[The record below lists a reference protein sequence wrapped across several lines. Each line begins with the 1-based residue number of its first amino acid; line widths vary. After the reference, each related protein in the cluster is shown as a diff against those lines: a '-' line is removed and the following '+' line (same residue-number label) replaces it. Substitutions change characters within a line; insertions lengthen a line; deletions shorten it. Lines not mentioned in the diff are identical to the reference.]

1 MVSRVEARK
10 GLEQILADKAAA
22 REEIEA
28 LGGMNLKTG
37 IQNLL
42 AGYNFSSG
50 PRIETT
56 RRRDGT
62 ETDRIVDGYQ
72 LPSSLPDRPEDKG
85 LELGTPYYDFNRGE
99 FVYYTRSE
107 PTRNRPQGMLK
118 KNIIAKNLE
127 QKERISKLIQQGSS
141 LDDIGKAIGIAEMGA
156 LIPAAGKAAVKFAP
170 YAARKLGDIASDIR
184 YGDTSFSAT
193 RGILPEPAAG
203 VGADVVKTEGTF
215 LESLDKNYNFITS
228 ANRTSPKTKA
238 VTVGDQDTIIFNKK
252 ATQEEIIEQLPVG
265 PEHKKLLE
273 MNPAREIS
281 EKGMQNLKF
290 VEGYKSPITPE
301 MQNEVFLY
309 MQKLMKEGYTFQDIA
324 KMDKIFPQIY
334 LGRNTNGSMKAK
346 NKYLEWAKSNDLDL
360 FPEHNAYNRLE
371 YNPDKVWFGNS
382 RSSGFSAGNAQADAF
397 INYIKTGD
405 ETFLSS
411 NAAAKFYVSPK
422 GQIDKVT
429 KKTVYG
435 VNEKINGKTSSGL
448 NSAQKAE
455 EAKQIRQY
463 ITEVLIKSDDP
474 QIQKF
479 LGDNPTQAV
488 DDLFTQ
494 QRNYVNSEGRL
505 KQTYALRQLNQEPQ
519 FMQNIHNAVGK
530 DLAEGTFEFN
540 EELLREIMTTTGL
553 TDPVEANKMLFKYIS
568 MHRGT
573 YNVPGF
579 DKRLLNKNI
588 GALLEDISE
597 FEKGFGEAINIS
609 PLLDAEIGKVV
620 FGNKNISFKQVRENI
635 GTQLPEYSGKQV
647 DEILSRRTAVQTGNE
662 INSIFIQPLDETVN
676 TILKGRGTDS
686 TLGKALKV
694 LKQSDGFT
702 QKEFNEVL
710 KKYRLERANLLE
722 QVPGIYLPEP
732 VFGKTI
738 PAEQLGKIEARFGK
752 AIANKFS
759 KAAQKNG
766 YYFKYTDDMQSVLD
780 PNILSLRS
788 TRAPGV
794 IGGNTNDMQTG
805 DNIFQRALARGKEIF
820 EPVEDLEQLSSVKK
834 VQEDIKTKYKN
845 VLDQVQPSV
854 EKKIQE
860 IRADARDVLR
870 NERPVKF
877 KASEFTNLAEEFVFK
892 PAGTLLT
899 APAVGALNAI
909 EFAYNK
915 SRQGVENDI
924 DMQEKFPHV
933 YKLFNYYT
941 SGIGPTP
948 DEQTYIG
955 FIDETIRSVQKGGQ
969 NLTYGILDL
978 AATIPDFAFNTE
990 IQERLQKAYNE
1001 NAFAD
1006 PETFL
1011 GDVGAILTEFG
1022 VPGTVAFKF
1031 INFIRRGLGLADKS
1045 TEGMKLGAKLGTQIS
1060 NVSKRVATV
1069 GGAGFL
1075 GEFVGGSPYNSVT
1088 RMSPDDPLLFD
1099 DSLADITGEEK
1110 YRYIDTTG
1118 MSGKELTLANLTNR
1132 IRFGTEGAI
1141 VGGLF
1146 PIVGPALWKTTK
1158 YGAIKPA
1165 AYVAGKGLQAVNY
1178 LGIKPVSYLLART
1191 PGVAQVG
1198 QGAAMLTGMGA
1209 SFLGKDVISR
1219 AVIGMM
1225 GTPTLK
1231 QLPEFK
1237 QWRMFEVTST
1247 DPLERNLKKY
1257 DNFLGLFRD
1266 TANQSANRFFITG
1279 QTSRSIK
1286 AISRKIE
1293 KQLDIVE
1300 KRAYDLQRGFLKD
1313 YNSKTTSPAKQEYY
1327 LDQVLAYLKGQI
1339 KLSDLP
1345 EVLQEGAS
1353 ALNKTFIQ
1361 IKKEFA
1367 DVLPDGAGLKDFLMS
1382 NLKSYSR
1389 ASFATFTNP
1398 LYRPDRNTY
1407 NKAVDFM
1414 VDRIKSNASM
1424 VDAALAAA
1432 RPGTNS
1438 EVAVKDFARKQIE
1451 SILQRG
1457 KVDNRDPLDVLQ
1469 YIARENLKMDDLVVQ
1484 TGEELP
1490 DVIRKLMGEENNL
1503 RASVMT
1509 TATDLASQTA
1519 NLQMYDKLT
1528 DLGLREGWLFRS
1540 ADEAIAAGVVTPKL
1554 IGPRLP
1560 GLGKL
1565 NSKIS
1570 EAYGGEDI
1578 VNSIVGSTGLLD
1590 GLLKNE
1596 IYQSL
1601 IAYKAMV
1608 QSGKTVYSPAT
1619 QTRNFGSAGFFPLQS
1634 GHVGGAASVQDA
1646 FKIILDDVFGAGK
1659 TLNEQQLI
1667 DRITKKIELGVLDE
1681 NVVVSELKEVLKDLK
1696 ASNFKSFGQLA
1707 KRVDE
1712 TKLSDT
1718 ATRLYAGG
1726 DNVWKWYGHEF
1737 VMSQLKNG
1745 FKSIDEIKDAYKS
1758 TFKVDID
1765 PKTIE
1770 EGIEQYAATLIRD
1783 TYPTYSKVPKLIQ
1796 YIRRI
1801 PFIGNFVSFPAEI
1814 LRTTFTTSALAAKHI
1829 ASNNAALR
1837 ELGYRTLIGQ
1847 YLTYGGIG
1855 LGTTYLGKQ
1864 LSNMTDQQ
1872 MKDLKMYF
1880 APEFMRNSDLIPITP
1895 MKDGVVKVFDN
1906 SRYFPYD
1913 LITATVGNL
1922 MNRVFTSQEKLDPD
1936 EIETDMFKDLYNYT
1950 GPFADLA
1957 GGTLFGTA
1965 IGFEPALT
1973 FLRGGKTKTGSSI
1986 YAKTDTTLEKFDKMF
2001 AHTFETINPG
2011 FVRTLQNMY
2020 KAFAG
2025 MLTGTGQPIKPED
2038 ELFKLWGGSA
2048 VTLDVSGSFRYK
2060 IGNLKSSFREPK
2072 VSEGFFNPD
2081 FRTGDQLAREYNEQ
2095 NEEAFR
2101 EQYEFFKLVRAA
2113 KRSNFMTDVDMIR
2126 LLKDRV
2132 GTKTATNILSG
2143 RFTPL
2148 SYSKD
2153 ALRSRY
2159 ENVKRGNPNE
2169 TLLIGEFLPF
2179 AKLEAVKNRW
2189 KVLRFEDFEREQKE
2203 PIQPQAKALFPL
2215 KPDQE
2220 SVAQDITPQ
2229 PLPDTPDPNISA
2241 APPVDVNPLTGLTT
2255 TETALLSPGEQ
2266 AIRQRQKGM
2275 A

>member
-10 GLEQILADKAAA
+10 GLEQILADKKAA

-72 LPSSLPDRPEDKG
+72 LPSSLPDRPEDEG
-85 LELGTPYYDFNRGE
+85 LELNTPYYDFNRGE

-127 QKERISKLIQQGSS
+127 QKERISKLVQQGSS

-170 YAARKLGDIASDIR
+170 YAVRKFGDIASDIK
-184 YGDTSFSAT
+184 YGDASFSAT
-193 RGILPEPAAG
+193 RGMLPEPAAG
-203 VGADVVKTEGTF
+203 VGADVAKAKPMLDAEGNIIRGAPSERYPKGKIRYEFDKKFEGDPEGLKQAYSEGAGLGQEARFKNKVDRINTAADNLVAMGDDISPDAFVNTLDTPMITYGKNKKPVEFIFSKNKEANDIIKNFLKTELKNIFNGPSQSLHKPGYLLSGKLDETGRSNIVELGTKFGFDMTSRSARLRFDAAIKNF
-215 LESLDKNYNFITS
+215 LKAEGLDKGNTFKFKKPRKQDSFTAKEMKAAEKNFPEEMS
-228 ANRTSPKTKA
+228 YYRKA
-238 VTVGDQDTIIFNKK
+238 
-252 ATQEEIIEQLPVG
+252 
-265 PEHKKLLE
+265 
-273 MNPAREIS
+273 
-281 EKGMQNLKF
+281 
-290 VEGYKSPITPE
+290 
-301 MQNEVFLY
+301 
-309 MQKLMKEGYTFQDIA
+309 QKLI
-324 KMDKIFPQIY
+324 
-334 LGRNTNGSMKAK
+334 S
-346 NKYLEWAKSNDLDL
+346 
-360 FPEHNAYNRLE
+360 
-371 YNPDKVWFGNS
+371 
-382 RSSGFSAGNAQADAF
+382 
-397 INYIKTGD
+397 
-405 ETFLSS
+405 
-411 NAAAKFYVSPK
+411 
-422 GQIDKVT
+422 
-429 KKTVYG
+429 
-435 VNEKINGKTSSGL
+435 
-448 NSAQKAE
+448 
-455 EAKQIRQY
+455 
-463 ITEVLIKSDDP
+463 
-474 QIQKF
+474 
-479 LGDNPTQAV
+479 
-488 DDLFTQ
+488 
-494 QRNYVNSEGRL
+494 
-505 KQTYALRQLNQEPQ
+505 
-519 FMQNIHNAVGK
+519 
-530 DLAEGTFEFN
+530 
-540 EELLREIMTTTGL
+540 
-553 TDPVEANKMLFKYIS
+553 EANKLFGLKGWESIQVDHIENIAKQRYLGLTQDKKFFAPGNLQPLS
-568 MHRGT
+568 TRD
-573 YNVPGF
+573 NVIYKRIFLELPNAGF
-579 DKRLLNKNI
+579 DRILKNI
-588 GALLEDISE
+588 ENLKSGSKKVALTDE
-597 FEKGFGEAINIS
+597 F
-609 PLLDAEIGKVV
+609 GKVV
-620 FGNKNISFKQVRENI
+620 RDKRKAPKYV
-635 GTQLPEYSGKQV
+635 K
-647 DEILSRRTAVQTGNE
+647 
-662 INSIFIQPLDETVN
+662 
-676 TILKGRGTDS
+676 S
-686 TLGKALKV
+686 T
-694 LKQSDGFT
+694 
-702 QKEFNEVL
+702 
-710 KKYRLERANLLE
+710 
-722 QVPGIYLPEP
+722 
-732 VFGKTI
+732 
-738 PAEQLGKIEARFGK
+738 IEAEEKKWLDLWTKWKR
-752 AIANKFS
+752 ISDQN
-759 KAAQKNG
+759 NI
-766 YYFKYTDDMQSVLD
+766 KYVTDDLPFLDQIPEFARKSRIDNAAEMDKYLDNLEYLIEAKKAD
-780 PNILSLRS
+780 PNFKLLFNKGG
-788 TRAPGV
+788 RAPGV
-794 IGGNTNDMQTG
+794 IGGNSTDMQTG
-805 DNIFQRALARGKEIF
+805 ENFFQRALARGKEIF
-820 EPVEDLEQLSSVKK
+820 EPVEDLEQLGSVKK
-834 VQEDIKTKYKN
+834 VQEDIKTKYKD

-1031 INFIRRGLGLADKS
+1031 INFVRRGLGLADKS

-1118 MSGKELTLANLTNR
+1118 MSGKELSLANLTNR

-1231 QLPEFK
+1231 QLPDFK

-1398 LYRPDRNTY
+1398 LYRPDTNTY

-1457 KVDNRDPLDVLQ
+1457 KVDNRDPLDVLN

-1796 YIRRI
+1796 YIRRV

-1936 EIETDMFKDLYNYT
+1936 EIETDMFRDLYNYT

-1973 FLRGGKTKTGSSI
+1973 FLTGGRTKTGSRI
-1986 YAKTDTTLEKFDKMF
+1986 YAKTDTTIEKFDKMF
-2001 AHTFETINPG
+2001 AYTFETINPG

-2179 AKLEAVKNRW
+2179 AKLESVKNRW